1 MRSPLATGGAL
12 LATAALLLSL
22 VACGTP
28 EPASTAPAAAP
39 TVAAT
44 TPAPTVTV
52 AATASRSVAEAKIAA
67 VTAYDAPD
75 GAVVSEFGNPL
86 PSGAPLTFFVEE
98 NRGDWLRVR
107 LPMRPNGTTGWIR
120 ASDVQLQALH
130 YSLYVST
137 AARTVTL
144 LKDDEIVQSFPA
156 AIGTGDTPTPLGEF
170 YLTELFAPTN
180 SGYGPYAYGI
190 SAFSEVLNDFGG
202 GPGQIGLHGTDDA
215 GSIGQS
221 ASHGCI
227 RLFNEDITTLAG
239 LLPLGTPI
247 TIE

>member
-1 MRSPLATGGAL
+1 MRSPLATAGGL
-12 LATAALLLSL
+12 LATAALLLTL

-28 EPASTAPAAAP
+28 EPVSTAPAAAP

-44 TPAPTVTV
+44 TPAPTIV
-52 AATASRSVAEAKIAA
+52 AATPSRSVAAATIAN
-67 VTAYDAPD
+67 VVAYDAPD

-86 PSGAPLTFFVEE
+86 VSGAPLTFFVEE
-98 NRGDWLRVR
+98 SRGQWLRVR
-107 LPMRPNGTTGWIR
+107 LPIRPNGTTGWIR
-120 ASDVQLQALH
+120 SSDVQLQALH

-137 AARTVTL
+137 AARTLTL
-144 LKDDEIVQSFPA
+144 LKDDVIVQSFPA
-156 AIGTGDTPTPLGEF
+156 AVGTGDTPTPLGEF